1 MVGMVLLQRF
11 VFNNLKQWTFVDHRL
26 VDATPHHPAHAHFK
40 LKKKK
45 PICIIFLQF
54 DQLNTQTRQDN
65 MSSPK
70 GELHSSW
77 TAHYEQT
84 PGQGNRRIRVT

>member
-1 MVGMVLLQRF
+1 M
-11 VFNNLKQWTFVDHRL
+11 DHRL
-26 VDATPHHPAHAHFK
+26 VDATPIAPHMHT
-40 LKKKK
+40 LNKKK

-84 PGQGNRRIRVT
+84 PGQVNRRIRVT